1 MGLNDLVLFA
11 VVFCSMGVAVWM
23 PELGRIFHPYLVH
36 YMMLL
41 LFLSFLKINFAGLVH
56 TSWAS
61 LYRLGILTTV
71 KLILLPAVLYWVTLA
86 VLPDYAIPVLLLTGI
101 STGVVA
107 PFMGM
112 LVEADLVT
120 VLRMVVITSVLVPF
134 SLPALVKIMAGAE
147 VTISLWTM
155 MRMLALV
162 VFLPMAAVLL
172 ARRIA
177 PRLLATMSKHQFPIS
192 MVLFSMVNFGVFSKY
207 SSFFFAHPGQIVV
220 SVGVAYVLSVVYY
233 AAGFAL
239 TVRQETSHRMAAGIS
254 LAILNNVLV
263 IIFSSEFFGPLSP
276 TLAAMY
282 MLPYYTMIVPAK
294 LAAQSI
300 GTHHNQGCARR

>member
-1 MGLNDLVLFA
+1 
-11 VVFCSMGVAVWM
+11 
-23 PELGRIFHPYLVH
+23 
-36 YMMLL
+36 
-41 LFLSFLKINFAGLVH
+41 
-56 TSWAS
+56 
-61 LYRLGILTTV
+61 
-71 KLILLPAVLYWVTLA
+71 
-86 VLPDYAIPVLLLTGI
+86 VLLLTGI

-107 PFMGM
+107 PFMGV

-155 MRMLALV
+155 IRMLALV
-162 VFLPMAAVLL
+162 IFLPMAAVLL

-177 PRLLATMSKHQFPIS
+177 PRLLATIGTYQFPIS
-192 MVLFSMVNFGVFSKY
+192 MVLFSMVNFGVFSRY

-294 LAAQSI
+294 LVAQSI
-300 GTHHNQGCARR
+300 GTYHNQGCARR